1 MTDSTATGSRSSST
15 NAASNILS
23 EKVARALQ
31 VRTDTPAMKAALDA
45 LSRLPDAGEM
55 DSRSVRVAIERDALT
70 QALSLQEELQTLVN
84 TVKQL
89 KQGVA
94 HVSNIAHEIARVSHQ
109 NVVSPNST
117 ANNNDDG
124 LEEELRLATLLNEAF
139 VEQQQAKLRAET
151 VDQFLQKFDL
161 DPQHAA
167 ILDTF
172 DFSDIQQDGF
182 VFLEALDRV
191 YKIKRE
197 LSTQNVFSD
206 QAQHGLGASSAI
218 RMMESLANKQERA
231 YEKLYHWLQQ
241 YLHLNQSIQEQQHQ
255 LDPDAMD
262 EALSHPFVRQSLRT
276 LHHSTPAFYSHTLEM
291 IATSR
296 RIEVTRRFLLALT
309 EGHGGQAPLEMK
321 AHDPVS
327 YVGDMLA
334 FCFQACSV
342 EADNVRHIVVSVSE
356 PEEEKEE
363 YSVQDDQPTMTAEEM
378 LGNATSGISRPLKS
392 RILQV
397 ISSLARK
404 EQDEDE
410 DEAGFEEEEE
420 GAIARSRVSS
430 LYNICGLLVYYRSA
444 LLKCA
449 NKDESNPL
457 VVAIMDC
464 LKEGTEGFAA
474 SLRVYAA
481 MLDSLSMVTGEAETL
496 LAQLMLGQLVE
507 IRTTSPGFA
516 VHVDCPKELQPSLSL
531 DFITSILVEA
541 ALSSCMTLDDAV
553 TLKGCI
559 STAKKAGLVSYQH
572 LESLVAEK
580 ERAMIDELVEEKT
593 AQVLEVCG
601 LGCMATAW
609 KNMLTDVEGMTMASQ
624 AGLTEDDVEL
634 GMKEFYSSLYAPPLP
649 TFENIKDPVLRRLA
663 RSKICDNVVQVYSDL
678 YNAMNSEKGGYDDLS
693 FLGHTPEQ
701 VKTLFSA

>member
-241 YLHLNQSIQEQQHQ
+241 YLHLNQSSQEQQHQ

-309 EGHGGQAPLEMK
+309 AGHGGQAPLEMK

-430 LYNICGLLVYYRSA
+430 LYNICGLLVYYHSA

-541 ALSSCMTLDDAV
+541 ALSSCTTLDDAV

-663 RSKICDNVVQVYSDL
+663 RSKICDNVVHVYSDL
-678 YNAMNSEKGGYDDLS
+678 YHAMNREKGGYDDLS

>member
-1 MTDSTATGSRSSST
+1 
-15 NAASNILS
+15 
-23 EKVARALQ
+23 
-31 VRTDTPAMKAALDA
+31 
-45 LSRLPDAGEM
+45 
-55 DSRSVRVAIERDALT
+55 
-70 QALSLQEELQTLVN
+70 
-84 TVKQL
+84 
-89 KQGVA
+89 
-94 HVSNIAHEIARVSHQ
+94 VSNIAHEIARVSLQ
-109 NVVSPNST
+109 NVVSPST
-117 ANNNDDG
+117 TNNNDDDDG

-241 YLHLNQSIQEQQHQ
+241 YLHLNQSSQEQQHQ

-464 LKEGTEGFAA
+464 LKEGTEAFAA

-481 MLDSLSMVTGEAETL
+481 M
-496 LAQLMLGQLVE
+496 
-507 IRTTSPGFA
+507 IF
-516 VHVDCPKELQPSLSL
+516 
-531 DFITSILVEA
+531 
-541 ALSSCMTLDDAV
+541 
-553 TLKGCI
+553 
-559 STAKKAGLVSYQH
+559 STAYFTS
-572 LESLVAEK
+572 
-580 ERAMIDELVEEKT
+580 
-593 AQVLEVCG
+593 
-601 LGCMATAW
+601 
-609 KNMLTDVEGMTMASQ
+609 
-624 AGLTEDDVEL
+624 
-634 GMKEFYSSLYAPPLP
+634 
-649 TFENIKDPVLRRLA
+649 
-663 RSKICDNVVQVYSDL
+663 
-678 YNAMNSEKGGYDDLS
+678 
-693 FLGHTPEQ
+693 
-701 VKTLFSA
+701 

>member
-1 MTDSTATGSRSSST
+1 
-15 NAASNILS
+15 
-23 EKVARALQ
+23 
-31 VRTDTPAMKAALDA
+31 
-45 LSRLPDAGEM
+45 
-55 DSRSVRVAIERDALT
+55 
-70 QALSLQEELQTLVN
+70 
-84 TVKQL
+84 
-89 KQGVA
+89 
-94 HVSNIAHEIARVSHQ
+94 
-109 NVVSPNST
+109 
-117 ANNNDDG
+117 
-124 LEEELRLATLLNEAF
+124 
-139 VEQQQAKLRAET
+139 
-151 VDQFLQKFDL
+151 
-161 DPQHAA
+161 
-167 ILDTF
+167 
-172 DFSDIQQDGF
+172 
-182 VFLEALDRV
+182 
-191 YKIKRE
+191 
-197 LSTQNVFSD
+197 
-206 QAQHGLGASSAI
+206 
-218 RMMESLANKQERA
+218 
-231 YEKLYHWLQQ
+231 
-241 YLHLNQSIQEQQHQ
+241 
-255 LDPDAMD
+255 
-262 EALSHPFVRQSLRT
+262 
-276 LHHSTPAFYSHTLEM
+276 
-291 IATSR
+291 
-296 RIEVTRRFLLALT
+296 
-309 EGHGGQAPLEMK
+309 
-321 AHDPVS
+321 
-327 YVGDMLA
+327 
-334 FCFQACSV
+334 
-342 EADNVRHIVVSVSE
+342 
-356 PEEEKEE
+356 
-363 YSVQDDQPTMTAEEM
+363 
-378 LGNATSGISRPLKS
+378 
-392 RILQV
+392 
-397 ISSLARK
+397 
-404 EQDEDE
+404 
-410 DEAGFEEEEE
+410 
-420 GAIARSRVSS
+420 
-430 LYNICGLLVYYRSA
+430 

-457 VVAIMDC
+457 VVAIIDC
-464 LKEGTEGFAA
+464 LKEGTEAFAA

-541 ALSSCMTLDDAV
+541 ALSSCTTLDDAV
-553 TLKGCI
+553 TLKSCI